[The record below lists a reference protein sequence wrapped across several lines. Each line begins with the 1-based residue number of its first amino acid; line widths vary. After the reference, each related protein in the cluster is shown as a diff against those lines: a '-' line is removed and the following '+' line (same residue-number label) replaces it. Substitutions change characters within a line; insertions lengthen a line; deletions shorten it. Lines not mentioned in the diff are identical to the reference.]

1 MSYLQDFRLAYGI
14 YEGLV
19 RLDND
24 TLAIDPAGAHAW
36 ELSEDFRTYT
46 FHLVSEARWSNGDPV
61 TAGDFA
67 YAWQRAIM
75 PDTAADYANL
85 FFMIDGANEFFDW
98 RRDQLDGYAQLPSR
112 ERTLERARELRKQAN
127 DVFREMVG
135 IEVVDEVT
143 FRVRLVRPTP
153 YFLDLCAFPSFYAV
167 HPETVERF
175 VAVDASSGAIRQ
187 DHQWTKPGRIVCNG
201 PYLPVR
207 WRFKREMRLERNP
220 EYWNPSLAKSDT
232 ITIIPIE
239 EENTGVVAYETGVF
253 DWHSDVLV
261 DYIPD
266 MLEQKAR
273 GERDNIHSLQAFGT
287 YFWSFNCSP
296 RLSDGREN
304 PFHDA
309 RVRKAFAMSVNK
321 RDIMDKIK
329 RTGEVVADVFVPPG
343 SIPGYESP
351 GGVGMDIDA
360 ARTLFREAGWIDR
373 DGDGLPENDHG
384 EVFPVVEILVTTVSY
399 HKDIALAVGQMWRE
413 ALGVRSKVVV
423 RETKVYRDNLKRKD
437 YMIARGGWFGDYGD
451 PLTFLN
457 LHRTGNGNNDR
468 AFSCPEFD
476 ALLER
481 ADRETDPAVRMDLL
495 EEAERI
501 TTMDEIPILPFWH
514 YSYVYMYKPPV
525 DEQGKPNPGGLRGLT
540 THPRLVQ
547 YLFELEVVK

>member
-1 MSYLQDFRLAYGI
+1 VLFR
-14 YEGLV
+14 
-19 RLDND
+19 
-24 TLAIDPAGAHAW
+24 
-36 ELSEDFRTYT
+36 S
-46 FHLVSEARWSNGDPV
+46 
-61 TAGDFA
+61 
-67 YAWQRAIM
+67 
-75 PDTAADYANL
+75 
-85 FFMIDGANEFFDW
+85 
-98 RRDQLDGYAQLPSR
+98 QLPSR

-360 ARTLFREAGWIDR
+360 ARTLARRTRYCSLGTFE
-373 DGDGLPENDHG
+373 
-384 EVFPVVEILVTTVSY
+384 FLV
-399 HKDIALAVGQMWRE
+399 
-413 ALGVRSKVVV
+413 
-423 RETKVYRDNLKRKD
+423 
-437 YMIARGGWFGDYGD
+437 
-451 PLTFLN
+451 
-457 LHRTGNGNNDR
+457 
-468 AFSCPEFD
+468 
-476 ALLER
+476 
-481 ADRETDPAVRMDLL
+481 
-495 EEAERI
+495 EEAEPGSKIGI
-501 TTMDEIPILPFWH
+501 TTSRMVCSGVAPK
-514 YSYVYMYKPPV
+514 S
-525 DEQGKPNPGGLRGLT
+525 
-540 THPRLVQ
+540 
-547 YLFELEVVK
+547 